1 MRLVR
6 SPAVDSTLGSAR
18 LPMNEPLLRLFRRLI
33 EELDRPESVEWDPA
47 EGTIDPSVY
56 SSDERY
62 QSELDGIFRRM
73 PLCLGH
79 AGQLPNPGDM
89 IAREVIGLPLLIV
102 RDRDGEIGVFLN
114 VCRHRG
120 ARLVVEQEQVCHA
133 NALSCPYHAWTYDLH
148 GELCSIPG
156 RDGFPTI
163 DRSER
168 GLRRLPSEVRHG
180 LIWVGL
186 DPDQPDLDVSGFLG
200 EIDGDLSAMDLASHR
215 FYRQHA
221 RVRKTNWKLVMDA
234 FQEVYHINRLHAKTI
249 APFFLERKLA
259 GEGVGLHTRLLVGRD
274 RLPEAV
280 ALPPEQWDL
289 RNHVTLTHVVFPNS
303 LIIYHPDSTSHLAM
317 LPSAPGEI
325 LFVHTMLIPHEP
337 RSDKER
343 THWERNFD
351 MIDEG
356 VFGSE
361 DLFVSE
367 QIQKGLS
374 SGANDT
380 FVFGRFEQH
389 LRRFHENVASLVAII

>member
-1 MRLVR
+1 MTMTAIDGPV
-6 SPAVDSTLGSAR
+6 GSAR
-18 LPMNEPLLRLFRRLI
+18 LPMNEPLLRLFRRLVD
-33 EELDRPESVEWDPA
+33 ELDRPESVEWDPT
-47 EGTIDPSVY
+47 ESTIDPAVY
-56 SSDERY
+56 SSAEHY
-62 QSELDGIFRRM
+62 QREINAIFRRM

-89 IAREVIGLPLLIV
+89 IAREVIGMPLVMV
-102 RDRDGEIGVFLN
+102 RDRDGGIGVFLN

-148 GELCSIPG
+148 GALRSIPG
-156 RDGFPTI
+156 REGFPMT

-168 GLRRLPSEVRHG
+168 GLRQLPSAVRHG

-186 DPDQPDLDVSGFLG
+186 DPEQKDLDVAGFLG
-200 EIDGDLSAMDLASHR
+200 DIDDDLTAMDLASHR

-249 APFFLERKLA
+249 APFFLERKVA

-274 RLPEAV
+274 RLREAV
-280 ALPPEQWDL
+280 ELPPAQWDL
-289 RNHVTLTHVVFPNS
+289 RNHLTLTHVVFPNS

-317 LPSAPGEI
+317 LPSAPDEI

-343 THWERNFD
+343 AHWERNFA

-356 VFGSE
+356 VFGAE
-361 DLFVSE
+361 DLAVSE
-367 QIQKGLS
+367 QIQKGLGA
-374 SGANDT
+374 GANET

-389 LRRFHENVASLVAII
+389 LRRFHENCALVVANA

>member
-1 MRLVR
+1 MRTPAPESVR
-6 SPAVDSTLGSAR
+6 GSDR
-18 LPMNEPLLRLFRRLI
+18 TPLNEPLLRLFRRLLD
-33 EELDRPESVEWDPA
+33 ELELPESTEWDA
-47 EGTIDPSVY
+47 SESLIDPAVY
-56 SSDERY
+56 SSEERY
-62 QSELDGIFRRM
+62 QRELDGIFRRM

-89 IAREVIGLPLLIV
+89 IAREVIGLPLLMV
-102 RDRDGEIGVFLN
+102 RDRDGEINVFLN

-148 GELCSIPG
+148 GALRAIPG
-156 RDGFPTI
+156 REGFPAI
-163 DRSER
+163 DFSER
-168 GLRRLPSEVRHG
+168 GLRQFPCEVRHG
-180 LIWVGL
+180 LIWVQL
-186 DPDQPDLDVSGFLG
+186 DVDQPDIDVAGFLG
-200 EIDGDLSAMDLASHR
+200 EIDDDLTAMDLGSHR

-274 RLPEAV
+274 RLREAV
-280 ALPPEQWDL
+280 ELPPEQWDF
-289 RNHVTLTHVVFPNS
+289 RNHITLTHVVFPNS

-343 THWERNFD
+343 AHWERNFA

-356 VFGSE
+356 VFGNE
-361 DLFVSE
+361 DLVVSE
-367 QIQKGLS
+367 QIQMGLD
-374 SGANDT
+374 SGANET
-380 FVFGRFEQH
+380 LVFGRFEQH
-389 LRRFHENVASLVAII
+389 LRRFHENVASLVANT

>member
-1 MRLVR
+1 
-6 SPAVDSTLGSAR
+6 
-18 LPMNEPLLRLFRRLI
+18 MNEPLLRLFRRLI
-33 EELDRPESVEWDPA
+33 DELDCPESVEWDA
-47 EGTIDPSVY
+47 TESSIDPAVY
-56 SSDERY
+56 SSDAHY
-62 QSELDGIFRRM
+62 QRELDGIFRRM

-102 RDRDGEIGVFLN
+102 RDRDGDIGVFLN

-120 ARLVVEQEQVCHA
+120 SRLVVEQEQVCHA

-148 GELCSIPG
+148 GALRSIPG
-156 RDGFPTI
+156 REGFPTI

-168 GLRRLPSEVRHG
+168 GLRRFPSVVRHG

-186 DPDQPDLDVSGFLG
+186 DPDQPDLDVAGFLG
-200 EIDGDLSAMDLASHR
+200 DIDDDLTAMDLASHR

-234 FQEVYHINRLHAKTI
+234 FQEVYHISRLHAKTI

-274 RLPEAV
+274 RLREAV
-280 ALPPEQWDL
+280 TLPPDQWDL

-317 LPSAPGEI
+317 LPSAPDEI

-337 RSDKER
+337 RSDQER
-343 THWERNFD
+343 AHWERNFD

-356 VFGSE
+356 VFGAE
-361 DLFVSE
+361 DLNVSE
-367 QIQKGLS
+367 QIQKGLC
-374 SGANDT
+374 SGANET

-389 LRRFHENVASLVAII
+389 LRRFHENVASFVAGVT

>member
-1 MRLVR
+1 
-6 SPAVDSTLGSAR
+6 
-18 LPMNEPLLRLFRRLI
+18 MNEPLLRLFRRLI
-33 EELDRPESVEWDPA
+33 DELDRPESVEWDLTESTINPA
-47 EGTIDPSVY
+47 VY
-56 SSDERY
+56 SSAEHY
-62 QSELDGIFRRM
+62 QREIDAIFRCM

-89 IAREVIGLPLLIV
+89 IAREVIGMPLVMV
-102 RDRDGEIGVFLN
+102 RDRDGGIGVFLN

-133 NALSCPYHAWTYDLH
+133 NALSCPYHAWTYDLR
-148 GELCSIPG
+148 GALRSIPG
-156 RDGFPTI
+156 REGFPTT
-163 DRSER
+163 DQSER
-168 GLRRLPSEVRHG
+168 GLRRLPSAVRHG

-186 DPDQPDLDVSGFLG
+186 DPEQKDLDVAGFLG
-200 EIDGDLSAMDLASHR
+200 DIDDDLTAMDLASNR

-249 APFFLERKLA
+249 APFFLERKVA

-274 RLPEAV
+274 RLREAV
-280 ALPPEQWDL
+280 ELPPAQWDL
-289 RNHVTLTHVVFPNS
+289 RNHLTLTHVVFPNS

-317 LPSAPGEI
+317 LPSAPDEI

-343 THWERNFD
+343 AHWERNFA

-356 VFGSE
+356 VFGAE
-361 DLFVSE
+361 DLAVSE
-367 QIQKGLS
+367 QIQKGLGA
-374 SGANDT
+374 GANET
-380 FVFGRFEQH
+380 CVFGRFEQH
-389 LRRFHENVASLVAII
+389 LRRFHENCAQVVANA

>member
-1 MRLVR
+1 MRPVTMT
-6 SPAVDSTLGSAR
+6 AVDVALGSAR

-33 EELDRPESVEWDPA
+33 DELDRPESVEWDTTESTINPA
-47 EGTIDPSVY
+47 VY
-56 SSDERY
+56 SSSEHY
-62 QSELDGIFRRM
+62 QLEIDAIFRRM

-89 IAREVIGLPLLIV
+89 IAREVIGMPLVMV
-102 RDRDGEIGVFLN
+102 RDRDGGIGVFLN

-133 NALSCPYHAWTYDLH
+133 NALSCPYHAWTYDFH
-148 GELCSIPG
+148 GALRSIPG
-156 RDGFPTI
+156 REGFPTT

-168 GLRRLPSEVRHG
+168 GLRRLPSAVRHG

-186 DPDQPDLDVSGFLG
+186 DPEQKDLDVAAFLG
-200 EIDGDLSAMDLASHR
+200 DIDDDLTAMDLASHR

-249 APFFLERKLA
+249 APFFLERKVA

-274 RLPEAV
+274 RLREAV
-280 ALPPEQWDL
+280 ELPPSQWDL
-289 RNHVTLTHVVFPNS
+289 RNHLTLTHVVFPNS

-317 LPSAPGEI
+317 LPSAPDEI
-325 LFVHTMLIPHEP
+325 LFVHTMLIPHDP
-337 RSDKER
+337 RSDKELA
-343 THWERNFD
+343 HWERNFA

-356 VFGSE
+356 VFGAE
-361 DLFVSE
+361 DLAVSE
-367 QIQKGLS
+367 QIQKGLGA
-374 SGANDT
+374 GANET
-380 FVFGRFEQH
+380 FIFGRFEQH
-389 LRRFHENVASLVAII
+389 LRRFHENCALVVANA